1 MSTGRAH
8 NHGMSKSCDEECPDY
23 VRRHLDTGE
32 GAPLDTSGAEKVT
45 PTCRKLHPE
54 NDLACGKPEHKSD
67 KHACYVEGEW
77 VHWVGHQHEGT
88 TAPRYDS
95 QQSQAE
101 FDEAREGNLG
111 EVIDGR
117 VSVYGEV
124 IPAFTRQA
132 QAISAVLNHEVQPWE
147 VPLIM
152 IAIKMIRTTE
162 APDYSDNS
170 DDIEGY
176 LGIFRQLIGE
186 DMIEARSVKEY
197 VAKRMER

>member
-1 MSTGRAH
+1 MMDTVCKECDRDQEVEDHKPDCSTQRAAITCVQCGH
-8 NHGMSKSCDEECPDY
+8 DSDDHTTTDGCTLTGCPCLRYPIDGMI
-23 VRRHLDTGE
+23 LG
-32 GAPLDTSGAEKVT
+32 GAYQPSDDPHAEI
-45 PTCRKLHPE
+45 RE
-54 NDLACGKPEHKSD
+54 A
-67 KHACYVEGEW
+67 VE
-77 VHWVGHQHEGT
+77 T
-88 TAPRYDS
+88 
-95 QQSQAE
+95 
-101 FDEAREGNLG
+101 REGNLG

-124 IPAFTRQA
+124 VPAFTRQA

-176 LGIFRQLIGE
+176 LDIFRQLIGE